1 MASGRGVYNPQ
12 EDSIE
17 RGEKQYPLSTV
28 KMDSEDKNVA
38 AIKVFISARASEG
51 LNDMAMYSYEAYKD
65 YECVFPFSCDELVNA
80 FIKGCIIIDLEG
92 NIFKPCTMIDS
103 KNSEPSTQQQDMVG
117 DLHTVRIAFISGSF
131 NQKAENTQSVNL
143 EENVS
148 TQSETLV
155 YSVPTLSMCHAQE
168 FIDEDE

>member
-1 MASGRGVYNPQ
+1 MASGTGVYNPQ

-28 KMDSEDKNVA
+28 KMDSEDKNIA

-51 LNDMAMYSYEAYKD
+51 LDDMATYSYEAYKD

-92 NIFKPCTMIDS
+92 NIFKPCTMIDN
-103 KNSEPSTQQQDMVG
+103 KNSEISTLDMVG
-117 DLHTVRIAFISGSF
+117 DLHTVGIAFISGSF
-131 NQKAENTQSVNL
+131 NQKVENTQSVNL

-148 TQSETLV
+148 TQAETMT
-155 YSVPTLSMCHAQE
+155 YSVATLSMCHAQE